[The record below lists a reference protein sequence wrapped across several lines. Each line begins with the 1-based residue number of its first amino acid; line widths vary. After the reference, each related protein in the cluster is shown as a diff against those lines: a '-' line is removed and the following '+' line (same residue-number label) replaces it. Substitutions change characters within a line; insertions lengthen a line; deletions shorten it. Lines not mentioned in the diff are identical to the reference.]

1 MSLFNI
7 GRKKMKSYDFV
18 FILVCLFVLRIVFFS
33 ASYADAMCLVSILA
47 FLVSNEVIKAK
58 KISSQVLE
66 KVNKNED
73 LTNARIVELSNEMI
87 KIRNAAEGIKAAV
100 NFTKK

>member
-1 MSLFNI
+1 
-7 GRKKMKSYDFV
+7 MKSYDFV

-100 NFTKK
+100 NFNKK

>member
-1 MSLFNI
+1 
-7 GRKKMKSYDFV
+7 MKSYDFV